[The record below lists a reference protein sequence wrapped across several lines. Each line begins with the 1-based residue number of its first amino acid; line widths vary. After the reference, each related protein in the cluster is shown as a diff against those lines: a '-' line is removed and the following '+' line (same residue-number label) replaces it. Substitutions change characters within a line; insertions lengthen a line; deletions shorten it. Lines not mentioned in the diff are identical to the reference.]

1 MPSVFYMKV
10 IIVSIAIKILNGV
23 LYLHVIIISLIFRK
37 VVCITYY
44 HNIFSDVFLYMSQ
57 SFIITFK

>member
-1 MPSVFYMKV
+1 MKI

-37 VVCITYY
+37 VICITYY